1 MVFDFLAKLSD
12 VIGMIGVI
20 LMLFAYFMIN
30 TQKMSVKQLSYQVLN
45 FSGAGLVLFSLYFN
59 WNLSAAFIETAWMVI
74 SLIGEDKIVWNSK

>member
-74 SLIGEDKIVWNSK
+74 SLIGVYKIVWNSK